1 MSLKDYSDEDDYY
14 TQEFEKEGV
23 VSIWVG
29 LTDNANDPE
38 ELDALQDLCG
48 VGYYELDNQEA
59 NCFDFNLVTLQEL
72 LEDISYSKS
81 FMIDALDRAREKGL
95 SEARWVIVQYEFE
108 YNPSKVKREVSDDP
122 VFLGCFSYVAE

>member
-14 TQEFEKEGV
+14 TQGFEKEGV

-29 LTDNANDPE
+29 LKDNANDPE

-48 VGYYELDNQEA
+48 VGYYDLDNQEA

-72 LEDISYSKS
+72 LEEISYSKS
-81 FMIDALDRAREKGL
+81 FMEDVLDRAKEKGL
-95 SEARWVIVQYEFE
+95 SEARWVIVQYDFE
-108 YNPSKVKREVSDDP
+108 YNPRKVKRKVSDDP